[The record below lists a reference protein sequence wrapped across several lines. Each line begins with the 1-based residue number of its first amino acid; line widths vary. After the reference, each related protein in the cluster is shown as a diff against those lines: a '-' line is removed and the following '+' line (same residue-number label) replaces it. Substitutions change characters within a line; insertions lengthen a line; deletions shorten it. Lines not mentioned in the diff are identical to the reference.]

1 MKSISV
7 VIPLYNQR
15 GSIEKTLS
23 DLLSQT
29 FDDFEIIVVDDASTD
44 GSASK
49 ASEVLSVGR
58 VPWNLVRFPVNRGA
72 SEARNAGL
80 DTATG
85 ETVFFLDGDDRIA
98 PQTLCRLWETLKGTS
113 SPLAFCGF
121 RVCGESLEKGK
132 TCSFSLPSAS
142 KSTPAPRLLR
152 AFLGGKR
159 YLNASNVLYSRSFLR
174 VNRIRFPRGC
184 RFAEDREFIAK
195 ALFHA
200 ETAAVVPEPLVSY
213 VQHENQSTSRM
224 AGDPSKY
231 AHEVGMYLRL
241 KKFLEENRADPVLL
255 RLVDSLELPGAVIR
269 MATSAVRCGREEYFW
284 KVVRSRRLRK
294 VAFRGLGA
302 WSLKPEVAFKAMLF
316 SHAPKLLL
324 SLYRRKALSPQ

>member
-15 GSIEKTLS
+15 NSIEKTLS

-29 FDDFEIIVVDDASTD
+29 FDDFEIVVVDDASTD
-44 GSASK
+44 GSASA

-80 DTATG
+80 DSATG

-98 PQTLCRLWETLKGTS
+98 PQTLCRLWEALKGTS
-113 SPLAFCGF
+113 APLAFCGF
-121 RVCGESLEKGK
+121 RVCRESLEKGK
-132 TCSFSLPSAS
+132 AYSFPLPSAS
-142 KSTPAPRLLR
+142 TSVPAPQLLR
-152 AFLGGKR
+152 AFLRGKR

-174 VNRIRFPRGC
+174 ANRIRFPRGC

-200 ETAAVVPEPLVSY
+200 ETAAVVPETLVSY

-224 AGDPSKY
+224 ARDPSKY
-231 AHEVGMYLRL
+231 AHEVGVYLRL
-241 KKFLEENRADPVLL
+241 RKFLDENRADPALL

-269 MATSAVRCGREEYFW
+269 MATTSVRCGREEYFW
-284 KVVRSRRLRK
+284 KVVQSRRLRQ

-316 SHAPKLLL
+316 FHAPKLLL
-324 SLYRRKALSPQ
+324 GLYRRKAFSP